1 MKTFIILGAINAFI
15 AVALGA
21 FGAHGLEDKLTPKY
35 LEVWKTGVNYQ
46 MYHALGLF
54 AVAMIAGQLPS
65 SSLVSWAG
73 WLMFAGIIFFSGSL
87 YVLSLTNITVLGAIT
102 PIGGVAFLTAWVL
115 VVIAAT
121 KSL

>member
-65 SSLVSWAG
+65 SSLVSWSG

-87 YVLSLTNITVLGAIT
+87 YVLSLTNISVLGAIT
-102 PIGGVAFLTAWVL
+102 PIGGVAFLAAWVL
-115 VVIAAT
+115 LVVAAT